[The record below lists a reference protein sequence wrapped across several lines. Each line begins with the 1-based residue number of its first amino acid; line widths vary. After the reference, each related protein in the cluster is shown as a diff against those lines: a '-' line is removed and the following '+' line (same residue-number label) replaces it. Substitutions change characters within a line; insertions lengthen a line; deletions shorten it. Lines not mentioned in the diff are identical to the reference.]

1 MDKQYRED
9 IWEALHVFNPL
20 LTDLGKMTEDQLLKK
35 VEELQNFY
43 FMSPSKELQSQIIDL
58 LDVYQAA
65 LQEKQIESYKKEIIE
80 GQANAF
86 DDLINIK

>member
-1 MDKQYRED
+1 MED
-9 IWEALHVFNPL
+9 IWEALLVFNPL

-58 LDVYQAA
+58 LDVYQTA

-80 GQANAF
+80 GQADAF

>member
-1 MDKQYRED
+1 MED

-58 LDVYQAA
+58 LDVYQTA

>member
-1 MDKQYRED
+1 MED
-9 IWEALHVFNPL
+9 IWEALLVFNPL

-58 LDVYQAA
+58 LDAYQAA

-80 GQANAF
+80 GQADAF

>member
-1 MDKQYRED
+1 MED
-9 IWEALHVFNPL
+9 IWEALLVFNPL

-80 GQANAF
+80 GQADAF

>member
-1 MDKQYRED
+1 MED

-58 LDVYQAA
+58 LDVYQAS

-80 GQANAF
+80 GQADAF